1 MSKPSGI
8 SRNRRKAKCIENNL
22 KVEQKLNK
30 KKSLNDVF
38 KGFDFSDT
46 SINLNSI
53 DNNFSFKS
61 TKSVLFDKNEEN
73 KDINDS
79 DIDSNNSKSFKC
91 LTKSFTHINQSID
104 KIETNVV
111 NNSID
116 ININRNSF
124 QSLNKSSIVRNE
136 DNNEDNTEDNNAN
149 NSKPNVNKRKSF
161 REVFEDIDLS
171 DFKCDFNNINISFQS
186 SRKAIK
192 LTNDCIESHEKH
204 SVEDKNDSNNENLDQ
219 FSNDMSE
226 LKVSSNS
233 SPKVDNAFDATDY
246 SFNTQE
252 NDSFL
257 SFAKDFEEN
266 SSQTKNTVN
275 ESEVNN
281 ENNLVNEEIKDED
294 SDDEKSVSFILRSDY
309 CTFGEKKFD
318 KNEFDSNFE
327 FECFQ
332 NNDFMG
338 FRTGSGFQI
347 NIEENDKI
355 KALKIFQDIEIC
367 LQREINSIKL
377 NNSMSSLINV
387 NNTIDSGEEKT
398 QLNTNKEIVS
408 NSNLL
413 NNSNE
418 ENLLNKNLESNHINL
433 ESNEFQTKETMSSKA
448 VMSLIT
454 SPSDCTY
461 DRFKPLKCYPLK
473 QSNRDRILSNSSL
486 FENSIKESMIPC
498 TSTPKSRLIHQKP
511 IFEPKKSLLFADNS
525 DDL

>member
-22 KVEQKLNK
+22 KVEQKLNNK

-79 DIDSNNSKSFKC
+79 NVDSNNSKSFKC
-91 LTKSFTHINQSID
+91 LTKSFININENID
-104 KIETNVV
+104 KIETNDC

-124 QSLNKSSIVRNE
+124 QSLNKSSVVRNE
-136 DNNEDNTEDNNAN
+136 DIINAD
-149 NSKPNVNKRKSF
+149 NSKPNVNKRKNF
-161 REVFEDIDLS
+161 REIFEDIDLS

-192 LTNDCIESHEKH
+192 LTNDCIESHEKDLI
-204 SVEDKNDSNNENLDQ
+204 EDKNDSINENLDQ
-219 FSNDMSE
+219 FSNEMSE

-233 SPKVDNAFDATDY
+233 SPKVDNALDATDY

-294 SDDEKSVSFILRSDY
+294 SDEENSVSFVLRSDY

-332 NNDFMG
+332 NNSFMG

-347 NIEENDKI
+347 DVEENNRI

-377 NNSMSSLINV
+377 NNSMSSQIDV
-387 NNTIDSGEEKT
+387 NNTIDSSEEKT
-398 QLNTNKEIVS
+398 KLNTNKEIVS
-408 NSNLL
+408 NSSPL

-418 ENLLNKNLESNHINL
+418 ENLLKKNLESNELQI
-433 ESNEFQTKETMSSKA
+433 KETMGSKA
-448 VMSLIT
+448 MMSLTT
-454 SPSDCTY
+454 SPS

-473 QSNRDRILSNSSL
+473 QSNKDRILSNSSL

-498 TSTPKSRLIHQKP
+498 TSTPKSSIHQKP

>member
-22 KVEQKLNK
+22 KVEQKLNINNNNK

-46 SINLNSI
+46 SIDLNSI

-79 DIDSNNSKSFKC
+79 NIDSNNCKSFKC
-91 LTKSFTHINQSID
+91 LTKSFTDINESID
-104 KIETNVV
+104 KIETNDC
-111 NNSID
+111 NNID

-136 DNNEDNTEDNNAN
+136 DIINAN

-204 SVEDKNDSNNENLDQ
+204 SNEDKNDSNNQNLDQ

-233 SPKVDNAFDATDY
+233 SPKVDNAFDL

-257 SFAKDFEEN
+257 SFAKDFEEISN
-266 SSQTKNTVN
+266 QTKNTVN

-294 SDDEKSVSFILRSDY
+294 SDEENSVSFILRSDY

-327 FECFQ
+327 FQCFQ
-332 NNDFMG
+332 NNHFMG

-347 NIEENDKI
+347 NVQQNDRI

-367 LQREINSIKL
+367 LQREINSIIL
-377 NNSMSSLINV
+377 NNSMSSQINV
-387 NNTIDSGEEKT
+387 DNTIDLSEEKT
-398 QLNTNKEIVS
+398 QFNTNEEIVS
-408 NSNLL
+408 NSSPV

-418 ENLLNKNLESNHINL
+418 ENLLNKNLESN
-433 ESNEFQTKETMSSKA
+433 EFQIKETMGSKA
-448 VMSLIT
+448 MMSLTT
-454 SPSDCTY
+454 SPSDCNY

-473 QSNRDRILSNSSL
+473 QSNKDRILSNSSL

-498 TSTPKSRLIHQKP
+498 TSTPKSSIQQKP
-511 IFEPKKSLLFADNS
+511 ISEPKRSLLFADNS